1 MDSKEKIFMNE
12 KQSPESDE
20 NQKKLAAE
28 KISKKDKIKA
38 LISESVNLKMEKEK
52 FEKSLFEILDE
63 E

>member
-1 MDSKEKIFMNE
+1 MNE